1 MLKGDDGEI
10 TWICP
15 ACKQPDDGSPM
26 IGCDVCDDW
35 YHWSV
40 HPVCVH
46 IQGALKNRPLCLVAD
61 VIEKPSSFV

>member
-1 MLKGDDGEI
+1 MAVCYTECTVCVTLVKGENGEI

-26 IGCDVCDDW
+26 IGCDICDDW

-40 HPVCVH
+40 S
-46 IQGALKNRPLCLVAD
+46 LLLVTA
-61 VIEKPSSFV
+61 VN